1 MRPYPQ
7 MKIGVEH
14 PMNAAGGPPQHQ
26 SGTRTD
32 DDRKLSHLK
41 RGLTSL
47 LGRLFFLN
55 SNAKIPERMFR
66 HAVAGGMATLLYMT
80 LVAAQVEVLKM
91 HPVLAIVTA
100 SIIMELF
107 IYVTQRL
114 WVYKSTRDHAS
125 AIPRFLVTIP
135 IALGLNAGIMAL
147 VVEVLGLWYVWGL
160 VAATLVLP
168 PTNFLLNMYW
178 VFR

>member
-1 MRPYPQ
+1 
-7 MKIGVEH
+7 MKTGAEN
-14 PMNAAGGPPQHQ
+14 PMNAANGRPRHE

-32 DDRKLSHLK
+32 DEPKPSRIK
-41 RGLTSL
+41 RGLTRL
-47 LGRLFFLN
+47 LRRLFFLN

-66 HAVAGGMATLLYMT
+66 HAVAGGAATLLYMT
-80 LVAAQVEVLKM
+80 LVALQVEVLRM

-100 SIIMELF
+100 SIVMELF
-107 IYVTQRL
+107 IYVAQRF
-114 WVYKSTRDHAS
+114 WVYESTRHHSS

-147 VVEVLGLWYVWGL
+147 VVDVLGLWYVWGL
-160 VAATLVLP
+160 VAATLILP
-168 PTNFLLNMYW
+168 PTNFLLNIYW